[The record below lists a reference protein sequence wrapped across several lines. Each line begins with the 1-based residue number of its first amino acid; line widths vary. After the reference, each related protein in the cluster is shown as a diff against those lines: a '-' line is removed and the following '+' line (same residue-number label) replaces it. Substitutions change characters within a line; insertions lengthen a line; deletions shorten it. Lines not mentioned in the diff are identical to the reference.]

1 MERQSCALS
10 IADQDKF
17 GFVDE
22 EIKARK
28 ASHRLRTLTSV
39 VPISATEVEISG
51 KRMISFASND
61 YLGLSKH
68 PFLKERAVEY
78 IVRYGTGS
86 TASRLVCGTYDC
98 MEALEAKLA
107 VMSGMERALILPSGF
122 QTNVSLLPAL
132 ASKRSLIVSDE
143 LNHASIVI
151 GCRLARCAVEIFPHN
166 DYESLEKILC
176 HRRGQFDRTIIVTE
190 SVFSMDGDRADI
202 DRLVEIARNFSAILV
217 VDEAHAVG
225 VLGPDGMGLSVG
237 RGVDIIMGTFSKALG
252 ASGAYVACY
261 AKVADYLINCCSG
274 FIYSTALPPAVIGA
288 VDAALDMLPTMSEV
302 REELHKKADF
312 VRKSLQQLGFNT
324 GKSTTHII
332 PVIVGDERS
341 TLDLSEH
348 LRRNGIFALAFR
360 PPTVAPGT
368 SRIRISLSAA
378 HSWEEIGKLVEAF
391 SSWGGDDR
399 RSIISPFN

>member
-1 MERQSCALS
+1 MEQRSYVLS
-10 IADQDKF
+10 GAENFADLDKF
-17 GFVDE
+17 KFVDE
-22 EIKARK
+22 EINARR
-28 ASHRLRTLTSV
+28 ASHRLRTLTPV
-39 VPISATEVEISG
+39 VPVSATEVEISG

-78 IVRYGTGS
+78 IMRYGTGS

-98 MEALEAKLA
+98 MEALETKLA

-132 ASKRSLIVSDE
+132 ATRKSLIISDE
-143 LNHASIVI
+143 LNHASIVL

-166 DYESLEKILC
+166 DYEALEKILC
-176 HRRGQFDRTIIVTE
+176 RHRGQFDRTIVVTE
-190 SVFSMDGDRADI
+190 SVFSMDGDQADI
-202 DRLVEIARNFSAILV
+202 DRLVEITRSFSAILV

-225 VLGPDGMGLSVG
+225 VMGSNGMGLSAG
-237 RGVDIIMGTFSKALG
+237 RGADIIMGTFSKALG
-252 ASGAYVACY
+252 ASGAYVACS
-261 AKVADYLINCCSG
+261 ARVADYLINCCSG

-288 VDAALDMLPTMSEV
+288 VDAALDMLPTMAED
-302 REELHKKADF
+302 REELQKKADF
-312 VRKSLQQLGFNT
+312 VRKSLHKLGFNT
-324 GKSTTHII
+324 GHSTTHII

-348 LRRNGIFALAFR
+348 LRLNGIFALAFR

-378 HSWEEIGKLVEAF
+378 HSWEEIEKLVEAF
-391 SSWGGDDR
+391 SSWVR
-399 RSIISPFN
+399 